1 MMLHKIFHLNNS
13 AEETRERLFNIGSYR
28 HHLDGVERADFT
40 GHGISHWSVL
50 LPLGFK
56 ADFVLTEEVSE
67 DRNAVVFK
75 SLDGDFEIMGLIKFH
90 SIKAQLTEVELVVNY
105 ESTSR
110 AFNLLDRMFNLGDY
124 FMLNQLRRVRAHFE
138 GIAAPVGPREV
149 VHYGHELMAA

>member
-1 MMLHKIFHLNNS
+1 MMLHKIFHLNES
-13 AEETRERLFNIGSYR
+13 AHETRRLLLDIGSYR
-28 HHLDGVERADFT
+28 HHLEGVERAEFT

-56 ADFVLTEEVSE
+56 ADFVLTDQKSADE
-67 DRNAVVFK
+67 NTVVFK
-75 SLDGDFEIMGLIKFH
+75 SLDGDFKIVGMMKFSQIK
-90 SIKAQLTEVELVVNY
+90 SRLTEVEMMISY

-138 GIAAPVGPREV
+138 SVKAPAPVHALNFYPQ
-149 VHYGHELMAA
+149 LKAA

>member
-1 MMLHKIFHLNNS
+1 MMLQKTFHMNNS
-13 AEETRERLFNIGSYR
+13 AEETRERLFNIGLYR
-28 HHLDGVERADFT
+28 HHLDGVERAEFT

-56 ADFVLTEEVSE
+56 ADFVLTEEASDDPNTVI
-67 DRNAVVFK
+67 FK
-75 SLDGDFEIMGLIKFH
+75 SLDGDFEIVGVIKFH
-90 SIKAQLTEVELVVNY
+90 AIKSQLTEVELIVSY

-138 GIAAPVGPREV
+138 GIAAPVVAREQIQ
-149 VHYGHELMAA
+149 YRRELIAA

>member
-1 MMLHKIFHLNNS
+1 MMLQKTFHMNNS

-28 HHLDGVERADFT
+28 HHLDGVERAEFT

-56 ADFVLTEEVSE
+56 ADFVLTEEVSD
-67 DRNAVVFK
+67 DRNTVVFK
-75 SLDGDFEIMGLIKFH
+75 SLDGDFEIVGMIKFYA
-90 SIKAQLTEVELVVNY
+90 IKAQLTEVEMTLNY
-105 ESTSR
+105 ESGSR

-138 GIAAPVGPREV
+138 GIAAPVRSREGA
-149 VHYGHELMAA
+149 HYAREMVAA